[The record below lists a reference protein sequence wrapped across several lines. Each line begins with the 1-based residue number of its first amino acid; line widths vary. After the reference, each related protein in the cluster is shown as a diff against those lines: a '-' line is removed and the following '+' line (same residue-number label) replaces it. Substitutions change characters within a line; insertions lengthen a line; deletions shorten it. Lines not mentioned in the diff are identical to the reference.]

1 MKDKKE
7 MEIGM
12 VMVFYIIQTDFAIKV
27 NLNRVIDM
35 DMEF

>member
-7 MEIGM
+7 MEIEM
-12 VMVFYIIQTDFAIKV
+12 AMVFYIIQMDFAIKV

-35 DMEF
+35 DMVF